1 MAIMYRNRRRSLSV
15 RAEVSRTC
23 VLLIAGCL
31 TSSLVLA
38 QSSTDLDECYKP
50 SGTIEQAID
59 ACTRAINS
67 GQLSQPNLANSYIN
81 RGAKWSEKREY
92 DRAISDYDKALA
104 IDPQNALAH
113 GNRSRSWVRM
123 CYAAAS
129 SGDPDLGIRHC
140 NRAIDS
146 DQMESEGLSTS
157 YVNRGLD
164 WKIKGE
170 YEHALSDFN
179 AAVRANPNSASAYT
193 VRGDYYRLRGQETE
207 ATADFDR
214 GIAVPIKA
222 DDATSYL
229 NRARAYIAKG
239 DLNAALADLNEAGR
253 INPKNLEVYV
263 SRASIHSS
271 RSDYEHAI
279 ADLDGAL
286 RLTPSNARLL
296 RERGHAYLST
306 GNFERALTDY
316 DASISVQGDVPDGY
330 ADRAWIHRL
339 QGDQDQAIVDY
350 NQAIRLDPKRGV
362 RYAQRAQTYVA
373 KGDWKAA
380 FNDYDRAIQVEPDR
394 GANHSGRAWMREYT
408 GDYVG
413 ALADRDDTIRLE
425 PRDADWRV
433 YRAWTLLYMGRTD
446 DGLAGFADAIQLD
459 PRAADHY
466 QSRGY
471 ALARL
476 SRFDEALADFD
487 RAIQLQPGRGEY
499 YASRAEVFLYKG
511 DPLAA
516 LPDIE
521 RAHAHDPNYESA
533 DNLARAELAG
543 GKLDEAIRGF
553 SSYIAARPATASGF
567 DGRGF
572 ARWMK
577 GDFAGAADDFRRS
590 LVLNSLD
597 AETEIWLYLVRA
609 RLGQGSPADIVK
621 VSRRFDPK
629 KWPSPVFRFIR
640 GEITRDQ
647 MVESAAD
654 RSSLKAAEQEVQ
666 AYFFAGEHYLA
677 TNRTGDARAMFR
689 EVLKRKLPSYYSSIG
704 AGAEL
709 KTHGPEGD
717 TSAKSTNPKAP

>member
-1 MAIMYRNRRRSLSV
+1 V

-31 TSSLVLA
+31 TSSLVWA

-50 SGTIEQAID
+50 SGTIDQAIE

-67 GQLSQPNLANSYIN
+67 GQLSQPNLVNSYIN
-81 RGAKWSEKREY
+81 RGAKWSGKREY
-92 DRAISDYDKALA
+92 DRAIADYDKALG
-104 IDPQNALAH
+104 IDPQNAVAH
-113 GNRSRSWVRM
+113 GNRSRSWLRM

-129 SGDPDLGIRHC
+129 SGDPDLGIRQC
-140 NRAIDS
+140 TRAIDS
-146 DQMESEGLSTS
+146 DQMESEFLSVA
-157 YVNRGLD
+157 YANRGTI
-164 WKIKGE
+164 WRNKGE
-170 YEHALSDFN
+170 FEHALSDLN
-179 AAVRANPNSASAYT
+179 AAVRANQNNAQAYT
-193 VRGDYYRLRGQETE
+193 NRGNYYRLRGQETE

-214 GIAVPIKA
+214 AIAVPIKA
-222 DDATSYL
+222 DNATSYL
-229 NRARAYIAKG
+229 DRARAYVAKG
-239 DLNAALADLNEAGR
+239 DLNAALADLNESGR
-253 INPKNLEVYV
+253 IDSKNPEVYV
-263 SRASIHSS
+263 ARAEIYSS

-296 RERGHAYLST
+296 RQRGGAYLST
-306 GNFERALTDY
+306 GNFEHALTDY

-330 ADRAWIHRL
+330 AERAWIHRL

-362 RYAQRAQTYVA
+362 RYTERASAYLA
-373 KGDWKAA
+373 KGDWTAA
-380 FNDYDRAIQVEPDR
+380 LNDYDRAIQVEPDR

-408 GDYVG
+408 GDYAG

-433 YRAWTLLYMGRTD
+433 YRAQTLLYMGRTD
-446 DGLAGFADAIQLD
+446 EGLAGFADAIQLD

-476 SRFDEALADFD
+476 GRFDEALADFD
-487 RAIQLQPGRGEY
+487 RAIQLQPGQGKY
-499 YASRAEVFLYKG
+499 YASRAEVFLYQG

-516 LPDIE
+516 LPDIG
-521 RAHAHDPNYESA
+521 RAHTHDPNYESG
-533 DNLARAELAG
+533 DDLARAELAG
-543 GKLDEAIRGF
+543 GKLDEAIRDF
-553 SSYIAARPATASGF
+553 SSYIAARPAAASGF
-567 DGRGF
+567 YGRGF

-577 GDFAGAADDFRRS
+577 GDLAGAADDFRRS
-590 LVLNSLD
+590 LVFNSLN
-597 AETEIWLYLVRA
+597 AETEIWLNLVRT
-609 RLGQGSPADIVK
+609 RYGQGSRADTVK

-640 GEITRDQ
+640 GEITVDQ
-647 MVESAAD
+647 MVASAAD
-654 RSSLKAAEQEVQ
+654 RSSLKAGEQEVQ

-677 TNRTGDARAMFR
+677 TNRTADARAMFR

-704 AGAEL
+704 ASAEL